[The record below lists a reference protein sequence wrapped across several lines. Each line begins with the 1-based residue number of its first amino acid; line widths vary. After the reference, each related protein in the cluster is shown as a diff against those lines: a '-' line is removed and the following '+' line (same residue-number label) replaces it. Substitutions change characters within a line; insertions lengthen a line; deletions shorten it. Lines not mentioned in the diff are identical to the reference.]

1 MALGLLGLSDGKSNL
16 DKRERERASERER
29 ERDGEKERERGR
41 GETALFTILCSEAV
55 SRASPHCRGNH
66 LVRLTGVAKAIR
78 QRA

>member
-1 MALGLLGLSDGKSNL
+1 MIEKINLGEREEEGERD
-16 DKRERERASERER
+16 RERES
-29 ERDGEKERERGR
+29 
-41 GETALFTILCSEAV
+41 ALFTILCSEAV